1 MQFKLGGN
9 KAYYFNH
16 SLPFSAKE
24 QTDAH
29 YLTTVIMSLAGAL
42 ILLCYYDI
50 PASGEINGVNMT
62 TPLFFIAINLIGHA
76 IAFPKCSEIRR
87 DFIPYWGF
95 VVVMNLIM
103 PFVITF
109 AMFGVVRI
117 TKPMK
122 MTDSFINN
130 FINGAGV
137 LLLILSLAFFS
148 FTYLKQLRRI
158 KNETTTLKEVIL
170 MKLEHITKQYGDN
183 KVLNDIDFNFDD
195 SRIVGLIG
203 KNGVGKTTLMKIM
216 NGNIINYK
224 GKVDLSPEDRVGYL
238 IEHPKLYDNK
248 TGLYNLKIFAQVL
261 GKGFDKAYAQKLSMH
276 SVWHRI

>member
-1 MQFKLGGN
+1 MKKLIIRNLKLRKSSLILYLILLVISPIYHLFIDKNTMIGGFFYSIIAATIMLISLFDCGNAFRLQFKLGGN
-9 KAYYFNH
+9 KSYYFNH
-16 SLPFSAKE
+16 SLPFSARE

-109 AMFGVVRI
+109 VMFGVVRI
-117 TKPMK
+117 TKPAK

-130 FINGAGV
+130 FINGSGI

-148 FTYLKQLRRI
+148 FTYLKQLKRI
-158 KNETTTLKEVIL
+158 KKA
-170 MKLEHITKQYGDN
+170 KQ
-183 KVLNDIDFNFDD
+183 L
-195 SRIVGLIG
+195 
-203 KNGVGKTTLMKIM
+203 
-216 NGNIINYK
+216 
-224 GKVDLSPEDRVGYL
+224 
-238 IEHPKLYDNK
+238 H
-248 TGLYNLKIFAQVL
+248 
-261 GKGFDKAYAQKLSMH
+261 
-276 SVWHRI
+276 